1 MSKDKNQDFEI
12 RLLNAVR
19 KTLISVAKDTMTKPG
34 LHHPLRQDTQKM
46 ITDCLDIVSS
56 RQIAIEKEAGAHSKM
71 KPVYTDEQ
79 TVQSI
84 SIDDL
89 KKTTN

>member
-1 MSKDKNQDFEI
+1 MSDKTTPEFEV
-12 RLLNAVR
+12 RLLNAMR

-34 LHHPLRQDTQKM
+34 LRHPLTENTQKM
-46 ITDCLDIVSS
+46 ITDCLNLVIS
-56 RQIAIEKEAGAHSKM
+56 RQTEIEKQSGTHTKM

-79 TVQSI
+79 TVQSF

-89 KKTTN
+89 KKTLN